1 MASKAK
7 DHLEIGVLGEWPHF
21 FLEDNV
27 VKGSDVLMIDM
38 LSKKLGF
45 SYKLTVVDTSD
56 NVVLE
61 V

>member
-1 MASKAK
+1 MKEL
-7 DHLEIGVLGEWPHF
+7 LEIGVLGEWPHF
-21 FLEDNV
+21 FLEDGIV
-27 VKGSDVLMIDM
+27 RGSDILMIDL

>member
-1 MASKAK
+1 M
-7 DHLEIGVLGEWPHF
+7 LGEWPHF

-61 V
+61 VYYV